1 MREGDH
7 DAVPRADEARQ
18 LVLGLRQPARCDR
31 RPLRL
36 ERERLP
42 VWQRVELAGAR
53 QVELGAF
60 LGEGLADVVRTPDQ
74 VGWPVE
80 WRDEV
85 VRNRRR
91 PVVVRKPRL
100 GLVEP
105 ALGGRVDNGAL
116 DFVQRALSERR
127 EGANGLDLIAEEL
140 DPERVAAGRR
150 EDVDEPATH
159 GELAALLPRLGRRQ
173 RLRERGRRRAD
184 EPARGKDVQRPRPLA
199 DEVRRRLEAGAPLD
213 AAARQQRD
221 ALLAE
226 QPARR
231 LGGIAGVRVVR
242 EEDDKS
248 PGEALVQRRE
258 QQRQY
263 RLRYPRGGGHRLR
276 EHVEPLVGEQ
286 LLDERMEDGSRG
298 LGQVHDER
306 RNRRFRP
313 PIVAPGGLLEG

>member
-1 MREGDH
+1 M
-7 DAVPRADEARQ
+7 
-18 LVLGLRQPARCDR
+18 
-31 RPLRL
+31 
-36 ERERLP
+36 
-42 VWQRVELAGAR
+42 
-53 QVELGAF
+53 
-60 LGEGLADVVRTPDQ
+60 
-74 VGWPVE
+74 
-80 WRDEV
+80 
-85 VRNRRR
+85 
-91 PVVVRKPRL
+91 
-100 GLVEP
+100 
-105 ALGGRVDNGAL
+105 
-116 DFVQRALSERR
+116 
-127 EGANGLDLIAEEL
+127 
-140 DPERVAAGRR
+140 
-150 EDVDEPATH
+150 
-159 GELAALLPRLGRRQ
+159 
-173 RLRERGRRRAD
+173 
-184 EPARGKDVQRPRPLA
+184 
-199 DEVRRRLEAGAPLD
+199 RRRLEAGAPLD

-263 RLRYPRGGGHRLR
+263 RLRYPRGGGHRLC